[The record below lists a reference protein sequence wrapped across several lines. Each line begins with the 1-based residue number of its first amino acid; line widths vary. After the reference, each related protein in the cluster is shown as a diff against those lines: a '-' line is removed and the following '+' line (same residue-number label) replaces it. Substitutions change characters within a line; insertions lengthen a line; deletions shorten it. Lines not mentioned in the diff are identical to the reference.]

1 MRCMEVI
8 MAETQFV
15 IFKLN
20 DEEYGVNIK
29 QVQEIGSYQK
39 ATFVPNSPEFIQ
51 GIINLRNVVIPIIN
65 LKARFGITNNDVV
78 DENTRMIVMNIS
90 EGQFGFVVDDASEV
104 ISIDENDIEATP
116 EMLRGAGRSYISGIG
131 KVGDR
136 LLVLL
141 DMELL
146 LNEEE
151 QRQIETIK

>member
-1 MRCMEVI
+1 
-8 MAETQFV
+8 MADTQFV

-51 GIINLRNVVIPIIN
+51 GIINLRNVVIPVIN
-65 LKARFGITNNDVV
+65 LKARFRISNNDVV
-78 DENTRMIVMNIS
+78 DEDTRMIVMNIS

-104 ISIDENDIEATP
+104 ISIDENEIEEIP
-116 EMLRGAGRSYISGIG
+116 EMLRGTGRRYISGIG

-141 DMELL
+141 DMEQL

-151 QRQIETIK
+151 QRQIESIK

>member
-1 MRCMEVI
+1 MP
-8 MAETQFV
+8 ETQFV

-20 DEEYGVNIK
+20 EEEYGVNIE

-39 ATFVPNSPEFIQ
+39 ATFVTNSPEFIQ
-51 GIINLRNVVIPIIN
+51 GIINLRNIVIPIIN
-65 LKARFGITNNDVV
+65 LKARFKITNNDVI
-78 DENTRMIVMNIS
+78 DENTRMIVVNIS

-104 ISIDENDIEATP
+104 ISIDENDIEETP
-116 EMLRGAGRSYISGIG
+116 EMLRGAGRRYISGIG

-141 DMELL
+141 DMDQL

-151 QRQIETIK
+151 QRQIETLK